1 MAVVFV
7 KSGETIDSALRRFS
21 SMINKE
27 GILFELKKRA
37 YFEKPSEKK
46 KKKLSIKSYGRTTPG
61 SVLVLKSERPVTTNP
76 FL

>member
-27 GILFELKKRA
+27 GILYELKKRA
-37 YFEKPSEKK
+37 YFEKPREKK
-46 KKKLSIKSYGRTTPG
+46 KKKLYAAKSKQKKRIKKR
-61 SVLVLKSERPVTTNP
+61 
-76 FL
+76 

>member
-21 SMINKE
+21 SIINKE

-37 YFEKPSEKK
+37 YYEKPSEKK
-46 KKKLSIKSYGRTTPG
+46 KKKMYASKVKQKKKTKKR
-61 SVLVLKSERPVTTNP
+61 
-76 FL
+76 

>member
-27 GILFELKKRA
+27 GILFEIKKRA

-46 KKKLSIKSYGRTTPG
+46 KKKLYAAKSKQKKRIKKR
-61 SVLVLKSERPVTTNP
+61 
-76 FL
+76 

>member
-27 GILFELKKRA
+27 GILFEIKKRA
-37 YFEKPSEKK
+37 YFEKPSEKR
-46 KKKLSIKSYGRTTPG
+46 KKKLYAAKSKQKKRIKKR
-61 SVLVLKSERPVTTNP
+61 
-76 FL
+76 

>member
-46 KKKLSIKSYGRTTPG
+46 KKKLYATKSKQKKKIKKRY
-61 SVLVLKSERPVTTNP
+61 
-76 FL
+76 